1 MSMTDL
7 NLGNFSTEGFLEES
21 TQLDQMTALEVVQLM
36 NRQEDVVRSAVEA
49 ADATVAAV
57 VERVAAA
64 FRRGGRLL
72 YVGAGTSGRLG
83 LLDASECPPTFGSP
97 PEQVQGILA
106 GGLAAFER
114 AVEKAEDRAEEGA
127 KELKRR
133 GLTDKDCVV
142 GISASGRTPYV
153 LGALE
158 EARRVGAFTA
168 GIFCN
173 PDAVMR
179 SLCDEAIYLATGPE
193 VVTGSTRLKAGTAT
207 KLVLNQISTGA
218 MIGSGRVLGNLMVS
232 LSPTCEK
239 LVDRS
244 IRIVSKAVGCDREQ
258 AAEYLREAEGS
269 VQVAILLARTNLS
282 AAEARSALDSEP
294 LNQLLNRYE
303 SGLGS

>member
-1 MSMTDL
+1 MTDL
-7 NLGNFSTEGFLEES
+7 DLGGFSTEGQLEES
-21 TQLDQMTALEVVQLM
+21 SRLDQMSALEIVRLM
-36 NRQEDVVRSAVEA
+36 NRQEDLVRAAMQAAEESVAV
-49 ADATVAAV
+49 V
-57 VERVAAA
+57 VERVAQA
-64 FRRGGRLL
+64 FLKGGKLF

-114 AVEKAEDRAEEGA
+114 AVEHAEDRPEEGA
-127 KELKRR
+127 RELRRR
-133 GLTDKDCVV
+133 GLQAIDCVV

-168 GIFCN
+168 GIYCN

-179 SLCDEAIYLATGPE
+179 SLCDQPILLATGPE

-207 KLVLNQISTGA
+207 KLVLNQITTGA

-232 LSPTCEK
+232 LTPTCEK

-244 IRIVSKAVGCDREQ
+244 IRIVSKAVECGREQ

-269 VQVAILLARTNLS
+269 VQVAILLAKTKLT
-282 AAEARSALDSEP
+282 AAEARSSLESEP
-294 LNQLLNRYE
+294 LNQLLSRL
-303 SGLGS
+303 S

>member
-1 MSMTDL
+1 MTEL
-7 NLGNFSTEGFLEES
+7 NLEGFSTEGSLEES
-21 TQLDQMTALEVVQLM
+21 SALDQMTALEVVRLM
-36 NRQEDVVRSAVEA
+36 NRQEQFVRAAVEA
-49 ADATVAAV
+49 AEAPVAAT
-57 VERVAAA
+57 VERVAQA
-64 FRRGGRLL
+64 FRQGGKLF

-97 PEQVQGILA
+97 PEQVQGVLA

-114 AVEKAEDRAEEGA
+114 AVEHAEDRAEEGA
-127 KELKRR
+127 RELRRR
-133 GLTDKDCVV
+133 GLTAKDCVV

-168 GIFCN
+168 GVFCN

-179 SLCDEAIYLATGPE
+179 PLCDQAIYLATGPE

-207 KLVLNQISTGA
+207 KLVLNQISTAA

-232 LSPTCEK
+232 LTPTCEK

-244 IRIVSKAVGCDREQ
+244 IRIVSKAVECSREEAQ
-258 AAEYLREAEGS
+258 AYLERAEGS
-269 VQVAILLARTNLS
+269 IPVAILLAKTSLGVE
-282 AAEARSALDSEP
+282 EARSSLESEP
-294 LNQLLNRYE
+294 LNQLLSR
-303 SGLGS
+303 LGR

>member
-1 MSMTDL
+1 MTDL
-7 NLGNFSTEGFLEES
+7 NLGEFSTEGFLEES
-21 TQLDQMTALEVVQLM
+21 SSLDQMSALEIVRLM
-36 NRQEDVVRSAVEA
+36 NRQEDVVRAAMQAAEQSVAV
-49 ADATVAAV
+49 V
-57 VERVAAA
+57 VERVADS
-64 FRRGGRLL
+64 FRKGGKLF

-114 AVEKAEDRAEEGA
+114 AVEHAEDRPEEGA
-127 KELKRR
+127 RELRRR
-133 GLTDKDCVV
+133 GLRSIDCVV

-179 SLCDEAIYLATGPE
+179 PLCDQPILLATGPE

-207 KLVLNQISTGA
+207 KLVLNQITTGA

-232 LSPTCEK
+232 LTPTCEK

-244 IRIVSKAVGCDREQ
+244 IRIVSKAVECGREQ
-258 AAEYLREAEGS
+258 AAEYLREADGS
-269 VQVAILLARTNLS
+269 IPVAILLARTSLT
-282 AAEARSALDSEP
+282 AEQARASLETEP
-294 LNQLLNRYE
+294 LNQLLSRL
-303 SGLGS
+303 S

>member
-1 MSMTDL
+1 MTEL
-7 NLGNFSTEGFLEES
+7 NLGGFSTEGFLEES
-21 TQLDQMTALEVVQLM
+21 ASLDQMSALEIVRLM
-36 NRQEDVVRSAVEA
+36 NRQEDVVRAAVEA
-49 ADATVAAV
+49 AETAVAAT
-57 VERVAAA
+57 VERVAKA
-64 FRRGGRLL
+64 FREGGKLF
-72 YVGAGTSGRLG
+72 YIGAGTSGRLG

-106 GGLAAFER
+106 GGLTAFER
-114 AVEKAEDRAEEGA
+114 AVEHAEDRPEDGA
-127 KELKRR
+127 RELRRR
-133 GLTDKDCVV
+133 GLSAKDCVV

-168 GIFCN
+168 GVFCN

-179 SLCDEAIYLATGPE
+179 PLCDEAIYLATGPE

-232 LSPTCEK
+232 LTPTCEK

-244 IRIVSKAVGCDREQ
+244 IRIVSKAVECSRE
-258 AAEYLREAEGS
+258 EAEVLLERSQGS
-269 VQVAILLARTNLS
+269 IPVAILLAKTSLTPE
-282 AAEARSALDSEP
+282 EARSSLESEP
-294 LNQLLNRYE
+294 LNQLLDRLGNRR
-303 SGLGS
+303 

>member
-1 MSMTDL
+1 MTELDL
-7 NLGNFSTEGFLEES
+7 GGFSTEGSLEES
-21 TQLDQMTALEVVQLM
+21 SRLDQMSALEIVRLM
-36 NRQEDVVRSAVEA
+36 NRQEDVVRAALQAAEPSVAV
-49 ADATVAAV
+49 V
-57 VERVAAA
+57 VERVSQS
-64 FRRGGRLL
+64 FLNGGKLF

-114 AVEKAEDRAEEGA
+114 AVEHAEDRPEEGA
-127 KELKRR
+127 RELRRR
-133 GLTDKDCVV
+133 GLRAVDCVV

-173 PDAVMR
+173 PDAVMAP
-179 SLCDEAIYLATGPE
+179 LCDQPILLATGPE

-232 LSPTCEK
+232 LTPTCEK

-244 IRIVSKAVGCDREQ
+244 LRIVSKAVGCDREK
-258 AAEYLREAEGS
+258 AEGYLREADGS
-269 VQVAILLARTNLS
+269 VPVAILLAKTGLS
-282 AAEARSALDSEP
+282 AAEARASLETEP
-294 LNQLLNRYE
+294 LNQLLSRL
-303 SGLGS
+303 S

>member
-1 MSMTDL
+1 MTEL
-7 NLGNFSTEGFLEES
+7 NLGGFSTEGFLEES
-21 TQLDQMTALEVVQLM
+21 ATLDQMSALEIVRLM
-36 NRQEDVVRSAVEA
+36 NRQEEMVRRALEA
-49 ADATVAAV
+49 AEESVAVV
-57 VERVAAA
+57 VERVAAS
-64 FRRGGRLL
+64 FRQGGKLF

-114 AVEKAEDRAEEGA
+114 AVEHAEDRPEEGA
-127 KELKRR
+127 RELRKR
-133 GLTDKDCVV
+133 GLRPLDCVV
-142 GISASGRTPYV
+142 GISASGRTPFV
-153 LGALE
+153 MGALE

-179 SLCDEAIYLATGPE
+179 PLCDQPILLATGPE

-207 KLVLNQISTGA
+207 KLVLNQITTGA

-232 LSPTCEK
+232 LTPTCEK

-244 IRIVSKAVGCDREQ
+244 IRIVSKAVECGREQ

-269 VQVAILLARTNLS
+269 IPVAILLAKTNLT
-282 AAEARSALDSEP
+282 AAEARASLESEP
-294 LNQLLNRYE
+294 LNQLLSRL
-303 SGLGS
+303 S

>member
-1 MSMTDL
+1 MTDL
-7 NLGNFSTEGFLEES
+7 DLGGFSTEGFLEES
-21 TQLDQMTALEVVQLM
+21 ASLDQMSALEVVRLM
-36 NRQEDVVRSAVEA
+36 NQQEEVVRSAVRAVEEA
-49 ADATVAAV
+49 VAAT
-57 VERVAAA
+57 VERVAEA
-64 FRRGGRLL
+64 FRNGGKLF

-114 AVEKAEDRAEEGA
+114 AVEHAEDRPEEGA
-127 KELKRR
+127 RELRRR
-133 GLTDKDCVV
+133 GLQRIDCVV

-173 PDAVMR
+173 PNGPMR
-179 SLCDEAIYLATGPE
+179 PLCDQAIVLATGPE

-232 LSPTCEK
+232 LTATCEK

-244 IRIVSKAVGCDREQ
+244 IRIVAKAVECGRDE
-258 AAEYLREAEGS
+258 AAEYLKRADGS
-269 VQVAILLARTNLS
+269 IPVAILLAKTNLT
-282 AAEARSALDSEP
+282 AEGARASLETEP
-294 LNQLLNRYE
+294 LNQLLSR
-303 SGLGS
+303 LAP

>member
-1 MSMTDL
+1 MTDL
-7 NLGNFSTEGFLEES
+7 NLGGFSTEGFLEES
-21 TQLDQMTALEVVQLM
+21 SRLDQMSALEIVRLM
-36 NRQEDVVRSAVEA
+36 NRQEEMVRRAME
-49 ADATVAAV
+49 DAEESVAAV

-64 FRRGGRLL
+64 FRSGGKLF

-114 AVEKAEDRAEEGA
+114 AVEHAEDRPEEGA
-127 KELKRR
+127 RELRRR
-133 GLTDKDCVV
+133 GLSAQDCVV
-142 GISASGRTPYV
+142 GISASGRTPFV
-153 LGALE
+153 IGALE
-158 EARRVGAFTA
+158 EARRTGAFTA

-179 SLCDEAIYLATGPE
+179 PLCDQPILIATGPE

-207 KLVLNQISTGA
+207 KLVLNQITTGA

-232 LSPTCEK
+232 LTPTCEK

-244 IRIVSKAVGCDREQ
+244 IRIVSRAVDCDREQ

-269 VQVAILLARTNLS
+269 IPVAILLAKTNLT
-282 AAEARSALDSEP
+282 AEQARASLESEP
-294 LNQLLNRYE
+294 LNQLLSRL
-303 SGLGS
+303 S

>member
-1 MSMTDL
+1 MTEL
-7 NLGNFSTEGFLEES
+7 NLGGFSTEGFLEES
-21 TQLDQMTALEVVQLM
+21 ARLDQMSAFEIVGLM

-49 ADATVAAV
+49 AEEAVAAV

-64 FRRGGRLL
+64 FRSGGKLF

-97 PEQVQGILA
+97 PEQVQGVLA

-114 AVEKAEDRAEEGA
+114 AVEHAEDRPEEGA
-127 KELKRR
+127 RELRRR
-133 GLTDKDCVV
+133 GLSQADCVV

-179 SLCDEAIYLATGPE
+179 RLCDVTIFLATGPE

-232 LSPTCEK
+232 LTPTCEK

-244 IRIVSKAVGCDREQ
+244 IRIVSRAVECGREQ

-269 VQVAILLARTNLS
+269 IPVAILLAKTDLTAEQARTSL
-282 AAEARSALDSEP
+282 ESEP
-294 LNQLLNRYE
+294 LNQLLSRLQ
-303 SGLGS
+303 S

>member
-1 MSMTDL
+1 MTELDL
-7 NLGNFSTEGFLEES
+7 GGFSTEGSLEES
-21 TQLDQMTALEVVQLM
+21 SRLDQMSALEIVRLM
-36 NRQEDVVRSAVEA
+36 NSQEEVVRAAMQAAEESVAV
-49 ADATVAAV
+49 V
-57 VERVAAA
+57 VERVAQS
-64 FRRGGRLL
+64 FLKGGKLF

-114 AVEKAEDRAEEGA
+114 AVEHAEDRPEEGA
-127 KELKRR
+127 RELRRR
-133 GLTDKDCVV
+133 GLQAIDCVV

-153 LGALE
+153 MGALE

-179 SLCDEAIYLATGPE
+179 SLCDQPILLATGPE

-232 LSPTCEK
+232 LTPTCEK

-244 IRIVSKAVGCDREQ
+244 IRIVSKAVDCERDQ
-258 AAEYLREAEGS
+258 AEEYLRQAEGS
-269 VQVAILLARTNLS
+269 IPVAILLARTNLT
-282 AAEARSALDSEP
+282 AAEARASLETEP
-294 LNQLLNRYE
+294 LNQLLSRL
-303 SGLGS
+303 SG